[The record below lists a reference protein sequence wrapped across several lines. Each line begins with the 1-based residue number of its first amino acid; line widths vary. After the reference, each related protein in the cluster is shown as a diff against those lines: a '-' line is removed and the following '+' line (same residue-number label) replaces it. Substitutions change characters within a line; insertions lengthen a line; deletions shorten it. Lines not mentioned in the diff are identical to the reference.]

1 MYFNAILI
9 SIQLHGVE
17 RSHEYFKI
25 TVIIVDKLTLNIN
38 MLIISKRIIISS
50 IVTEIS
56 LLYY

>member
-25 TVIIVDKLTLNIN
+25 TVIIVDKLTFDIN
-38 MLIISKRIIISS
+38 MLIIAKES
-50 IVTEIS
+50 
-56 LLYY
+56 